1 MLGQGPY
8 EELHTQTYTK
18 HTYKHTYIRDDD
30 DDDDVDDH
38 DDDDDDDES
47 IKSIKIQMET
57 GRGIYSSL

>member
-1 MLGQGPY
+1 MSEWSGTLLYLSRNWRGCNSTH
-8 EELHTQTYTK
+8 E
-18 HTYKHTYIRDDD
+18 